1 MPNRNWLAFE
11 AALLFLLLPMLVATL
26 AVRGLIFGLLWTA
39 ALYCYLQLRLDPSF
53 DDSRLWGFVFPQQW
67 RLLLLRFVLAAL
79 AISVFVVLLDSTKL
93 FSFVRTRPRLWAV
106 VMLLYPILS
115 VIPQGLVYR
124 VFFIHRYRDWLS
136 TPRLRILLSAIAF
149 SFAHIVFR
157 NPWAILF
164 TFVGGLMFASTYLK
178 TRSNLAA
185 SVEHALYGCFVF
197 TIGIGQYFYAGPIR

>member
-1 MPNRNWLAFE
+1 
-11 AALLFLLLPMLVATL
+11 
-26 AVRGLIFGLLWTA
+26 
-39 ALYCYLQLRLDPSF
+39 
-53 DDSRLWGFVFPQQW
+53 
-67 RLLLLRFVLAAL
+67 
-79 AISVFVVLLDSTKL
+79 
-93 FSFVRTRPRLWAV
+93 
-106 VMLLYPILS
+106 
-115 VIPQGLVYR
+115 
-124 VFFIHRYRDWLS
+124 
-136 TPRLRILLSAIAF
+136 LSAIAF